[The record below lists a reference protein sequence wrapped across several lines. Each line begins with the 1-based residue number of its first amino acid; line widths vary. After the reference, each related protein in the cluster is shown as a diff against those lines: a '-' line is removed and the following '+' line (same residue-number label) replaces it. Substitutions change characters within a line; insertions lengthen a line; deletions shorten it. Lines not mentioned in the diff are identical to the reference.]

1 MIFDLFF
8 KGDAMS
14 KPSRRLHRQWLNE
27 KKLERRKAAK
37 RLKQQQASAGLDPK
51 ARPTISNGTSAWK
64 TVEEEKEARQV
75 AVEEKL
81 KMYRAVLPTL
91 LKRFNK
97 IADPRNPKT
106 IKHKLTVLMLY
117 GILAFAYHMTSRR
130 EANREMTLPM
140 FRENLRLMFPELE
153 SLPHQD
159 TLNRLLARIDVTKIE
174 DALLE
179 LIQHFIRNKKF
190 QRYLLFNSYYPI
202 AIDGTQK
209 MVRDWCWEEGCLE
222 RQVQC
227 KEPDGTMSTR
237 PQYYVYV
244 LEASLAFANGLT
256 IPLMSEFL
264 SYTEGDQQT
273 NKQDCEQKAFQRLAP
288 RLKKLFPRLPIM
300 LLLDGLYPNGTILQ
314 LCRRLHWQY
323 MIVLQDGSLPS
334 VWEEVEG
341 LRKLQTHNFLNQTWG
356 NRRQRFWWVNEI
368 EYYYGENH
376 RKKHVVHVV
385 ICEESWEEVDLESAQ
400 IVRKH
405 SKHAWLSSEP
415 LSRENV
421 HERCNLGARHRWGIE
436 SSFLVEK
443 CQGYEYEHC
452 FSYNWNAMK
461 GYHFLMRL
469 GHLINVL
476 AHNTEL
482 LAKLVRQRGVRGLI
496 RFLRETCAAPWLDA
510 VRIQQVLDSPCQIR
524 LL

>member
-1 MIFDLFF
+1 MN
-8 KGDAMS
+8 

-27 KKLERRKAAK
+27 KKAERRKAAK
-37 RLKQQQASAGLDPK
+37 KLKQQQAAAGLEPT
-51 ARPTISNGTSAWK
+51 ARSTISNGISTWK
-64 TVEEEKEARQV
+64 TVEEEKEARQE

-81 KMYRAVLPTL
+81 KIYRAVLPTL
-91 LKRFNK
+91 LKRFHK
-97 IADPRNPKT
+97 VADPRNPKT

-159 TLNRLLARIDVTKIE
+159 TLNRLLSRIEVDKIE
-174 DALLE
+174 EALVE
-179 LIQHFIRNKKF
+179 LIQRFIRKKKF
-190 QRYLLFNSYYPI
+190 YRYLVSDRYPI

-209 MVRDWCWEEGCLE
+209 MVRDWCWEEDCLE

-227 KEPDGTMSTR
+227 KLPDGTASTR

-244 LEASLAFANGLT
+244 LEASLAFANGIT

-264 SYTEGDQQT
+264 RYTEGDQEI
-273 NKQDCEQKAFQRLAP
+273 NKQDCERKAFGRLAMRIKEKFP
-288 RLKKLFPRLPIM
+288 KLRIQV
-300 LLLDGLYPNGTILQ
+300 LLDGLYPNGPIMEI
-314 LCRRLHWQY
+314 CRQYGWQY
-323 MIVLQDGSLPS
+323 MIVLQDGNLPS

-341 LRKLQTHNFLNQTWG
+341 LRKLQTRNQLDRTWG
-356 NRRQRFWWVNEI
+356 NRKQHFWWVNEI
-368 EYYYGENH
+368 EYRYGDRE
-376 RKKHVVHVV
+376 RKKQVVHVV
-385 ICEESWEEVDLESAQ
+385 VCQDSWKEVDPGSAQ
-400 IVRKH
+400 IVTKT

-443 CQGYEYEHC
+443 RQGYQYEHC
-452 FSYNWNAMK
+452 FAHNWNAMK

-469 GHLINVL
+469 GHLINIL
-476 AHNTEL
+476 TQHTEA
-482 LAKLVRQRGVRGLI
+482 LAKLVVQRGVRGLI
-496 RFLRETCAAPWLDA
+496 QFLRETCKGPWLDPE
-510 VRIQQVLDSPCQIR
+510 RIRQVLASSCQIR
-524 LL
+524 LI